1 MEMQEGMEGG
11 NISMAK
17 GSKTGIQIEE
27 QGGKKGR
34 EELRRWVTKRQ
45 GTHS

>member
-1 MEMQEGMEGG
+1 METQEGMEGG

-17 GSKTGIQIEE
+17 GSRTGIQIEE